1 MESND
6 ALKDELYNKFH
17 TKCQEIFHLTAHRW
31 QADVGAN
38 ILKAASLKKSLKILC
53 VRPTGGGNSLIF
65 NVIATVLKGVTICIC
80 PLLSLGADQTRKMLD
95 AA

>member
-6 ALKDELYNKFH
+6 YLKDELNNAFH
-17 TKCQEIFHLTAHRW
+17 TTSQEIFHLTAHRW
-31 QADVGAN
+31 QADVGAK

-53 VRPTGGGNSLIF
+53 VRSTGGGKSLIF